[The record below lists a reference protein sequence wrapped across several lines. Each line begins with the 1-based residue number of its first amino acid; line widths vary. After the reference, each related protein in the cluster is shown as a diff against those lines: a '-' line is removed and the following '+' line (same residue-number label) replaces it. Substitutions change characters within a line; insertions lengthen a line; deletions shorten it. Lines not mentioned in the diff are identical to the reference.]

1 MLLSAG
7 KVLRSLLE
15 SYYGPPI
22 DCEECENKTTYLVRV
37 ENGIG
42 EWRCFTLGC
51 EQVSHEYD
59 ME

>member
-1 MLLSAG
+1 MISAG
-7 KVLRSLLE
+7 TVLRSLLE
-15 SYYGPPI
+15 GYYGPPA
-22 DCEECENKTTYLVRV
+22 ECGQCGNQTDYLVRV